1 MSKTKLPIASSSIY
15 QRTQFKLVN
24 YFIVILLILLPILA
38 VVLFLF
44 YDRTAIPTLAG
55 FLCMLVIYTHLRL
68 TKKYIISAK
77 LLSVTGLLL
86 CQYTLL
92 FFPQTMHFVDTMW
105 IMVVVLFTYFTIG
118 KLWGTIILILNILGV
133 CWYIIFL
140 LSDNLSQIKEISF
153 FSLIGI
159 TINFIICSVLITY
172 MMMQFIKLN
181 KESENN
187 YRLIASSLKDKNEEK
202 TVLLKEVHHRVKN
215 NLQVIISLLRLQLQD
230 LNDEN
235 LVKPYNE
242 SINRVMAMSLIHEKI
257 YQSADLAKIDLKNYI
272 ETLISDLI
280 SSYDIQN
287 NISYHIVSEI
297 ESINI
302 KNLVPTALLLNELIS
317 NSIQHGFINSN
328 RPIINVKLIKQNS
341 ALLLDYSD
349 NGEWINVARKGSLGM
364 ELISSLAEQLNGKFT
379 RKTDSGTHYFFEF
392 EHFFI

>member
-328 RPIINVKLIKQNS
+328 RPIINVKIIKQNS

>member
-140 LSDNLSQIKEISF
+140 LNDNLSQIKEISF

>member
-153 FSLIGI
+153 YSLIGI
-159 TINFIICSVLITY
+159 TINFIILSVLITY

-328 RPIINVKLIKQNS
+328 RPIINVKIIKQNS

>member
-118 KLWGTIILILNILGV
+118 KLWGTIILIINILGV

-140 LSDNLSQIKEISF
+140 LNDNLSQIKEISF